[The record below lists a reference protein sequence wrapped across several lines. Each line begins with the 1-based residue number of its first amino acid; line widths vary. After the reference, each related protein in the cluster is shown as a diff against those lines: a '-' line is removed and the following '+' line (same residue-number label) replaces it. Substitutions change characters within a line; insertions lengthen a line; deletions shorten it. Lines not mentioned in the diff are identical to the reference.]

1 MSHKFPD
8 GYTVT
13 VCEITTVATVQD
25 ERGKTRWTF
34 SVEDERPSH
43 VPEWYYRAAKNLY
56 NA

>member
-34 SVEDERPSH
+34 SVEDERPNH
-43 VPEWYYRAAKNLY
+43 VPPWYYIAAKNLY